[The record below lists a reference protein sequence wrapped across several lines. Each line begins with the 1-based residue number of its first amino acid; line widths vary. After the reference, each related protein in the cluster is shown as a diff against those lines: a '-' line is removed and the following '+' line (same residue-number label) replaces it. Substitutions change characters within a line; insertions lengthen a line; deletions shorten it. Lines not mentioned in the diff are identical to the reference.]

1 MKQSEM
7 ILELAIQNKGIVT
20 ASMVKEKN
28 LSAGVLKYLCDNG
41 KLEKTTRGVYMLPA
55 SWDDEFINLQGR
67 FKKGI
72 FLKLFITKVINRGS
86 VDKTTQTQDEKGL
99 DKKNKN
105 VLL

>member
-41 KLEKTTRGVYMLPA
+41 KLEKQLVVYICYLRRGMM
-55 SWDDEFINLQGR
+55 NL
-67 FKKGI
+67 
-72 FLKLFITKVINRGS
+72 
-86 VDKTTQTQDEKGL
+86 
-99 DKKNKN
+99 
-105 VLL
+105 